1 MGVGVC
7 VWGGVIVE
15 QPLLNS
21 PQPSGQ
27 ESMLEPAR
35 WDRGGRRGRRG
46 GGEAGIGQGVVVVA
60 EVAREESVCVERGGG
75 VYIVFSFYGLP
86 RLSDLPQCD

>member
-46 GGEAGIGQGVVVVA
+46 
-60 EVAREESVCVERGGG
+60 EVRLVSVREWLWWLRWHGKRVCA
-75 VYIVFSFYGLP
+75 
-86 RLSDLPQCD
+86 